1 MTVLGYRHTGIICR
15 DIKKSLYF
23 YKDLLG
29 LKIVQEFWDD
39 TDYINK
45 VSGLKKAK
53 VHFIK
58 LKMKSGEI
66 LELLSSNANERK
78 QLDLL
83 PRCWHVKDYFSIKY
97 KDGNVELCFL

>member
-23 YKDLLG
+23 YKNLLG
-29 LKIVQEFWDD
+29 LKISQEFWDH

-45 VSGLKKAK
+45 VSGMKNAK

-58 LKMKSGEI
+58 LKMNFNDNEI
-66 LELLSSNANERK
+66 FKKLFLLTFNLDFFIFNVNEIFKKLFLLSFH
-78 QLDLL
+78 LDL
-83 PRCWHVKDYFSIKY
+83 YI
-97 KDGNVELCFL
+97 